1 MLKVFSLFIMVILL
15 SSCSGSFEK
24 NRAKLDE
31 VYGECN
37 NPVRNLSERKYK
49 ECLAY
54 QRGGG
59 ESLFDLKNSFGNAF
73 GGGNNNVVYQYSVNP
88 YLWQAALETTNV
100 YSLKIAD
107 NNGGLVE
114 TDWIYD
120 SSSVDRCL
128 IKIRILSQE
137 LVSTGVTTNFIC
149 ETKIN
154 DNWIKKDQSY
164 KEEENQITLKILNT
178 ASKLSQTQI

>member
-1 MLKVFSLFIMVILL
+1 MLKTFALFFIAILL
-15 SSCSGSFEK
+15 SSCSGNFEK

-31 VYGECN
+31 VYGECD
-37 NPVRNLSERKYK
+37 NPVRSLSERKYK

-54 QRGGG
+54 QKGGG
-59 ESLFDLKNSFGNAF
+59 ESLFDLENSFSNAF
-73 GGGNNNVVYQYSVNP
+73 GGGNNVVYQYSVNP

-137 LVSTGVTTNFIC
+137 LVSNGVTTNFIC

-154 DNWIKKDQSY
+154 DNWIRKDQSY
-164 KEEENQITLKILNT
+164 KEEENQITLKILST